1 MSFATDKWFKNLN
14 SELITEGLDDIGLTE
29 LMKNLVRAALPGAS
43 EKGRV
48 WAATAWKTEDPA
60 RFRNQ
65 GTSGWWEDSM
75 EVLEKLSKS
84 DVFTQSRY
92 DDDRSPDEIPPYDN
106 DKNNILDNAI
116 ETYRRRGM
124 KNWSKARRN
133 FIKNAKK
140 KKIPND
146 IVVSA
151 LAAFDDLEQGSW
163 NWLSSQIS
171 NVIVTLNENPNNYTM
186 IKSIPPTDWD
196 DAEEECYKFQQNKED
211 PEQIIHTFKD
221 GSFWYDLGVYQCNME
236 GDRMGHCGTDSRGT
250 LYSLRKKSK
259 NSSFSKSYVTISY
272 NASQQIIYQI
282 KGRSNTCPPEELWP
296 YIEKFVRLM
305 DATELQESGE
315 HSNDEEEFQLLG
327 QYLADETGIEFVGSF
342 EKKLEE
348 FSENINAYYQ
358 DFMRHESSNNVRIS
372 GPSAETYDYGEGV
385 IYWMDTLENVGVEIP
400 FRLNDKLLRVL
411 YDEDSGELHDELLAI
426 FAEEERLDFLEDGY
440 EQPFLAIINAGSLE
454 QAIQK
459 TRNVYTLAR
468 QDPSPLLEGDKTFI
482 VVDDLGN
489 AFDEWKQNNLDVS
502 DPSDYGQWLDSAAD
516 VAVDLGDSVDDI
528 EDRLISKGLINAPAT
543 KVFRGKVDEEFN
555 NFVISTAGDKGAS
568 YDIISTGI
576 LFRMT
581 YPELET
587 IVNIGFQE
595 DFDMKGATYSN
606 ATFKSLVVNKMM
618 NHEKEAIKFA
628 KRQMNLKFG
637 DKYNK
642 KIESIWDKIE
652 SSDML
657 KATFY
662 NNLYAGFGIK
672 FPRSPKKVSPNAT
685 MDMTQYFTYK
695 LEVPINNNTLDIYV
709 PFLEYYDNNFEI
721 VTGAFDYAVKKM
733 LTDKVKQFKTK
744 TNNSTNLPD
753 SVTEDVALD
762 VRLYEIDF
770 VMSYPL
776 GVGFEMTDIHNI
788 IRAIPDVTTVRT
800 KGQKR
805 RASGRSVS
813 VQHLKFALRGQKNR
827 MKWVKEVLLP
837 QIHKID
843 PRIKILK
850 VDRAV
855 VSENKEQIKE
865 YYNSYSMRQSP
876 GRVTPSPRIQQVLD
890 DWMQGG
896 VMYDSPMLNNMSR
909 ESVMIPVEDIKHL
922 LSRNPR
928 KHGDHFEAGYQNFI
942 KIGPRDPIYIAVGK
956 NGRVKITGNEDDL
969 RYAIKAG
976 VEEVPV
982 YFSYQTQV

>member
-1 MSFATDKWFKNLN
+1 
-14 SELITEGLDDIGLTE
+14 
-29 LMKNLVRAALPGAS
+29 
-43 EKGRV
+43 
-48 WAATAWKTEDPA
+48 
-60 RFRNQ
+60 
-65 GTSGWWEDSM
+65 
-75 EVLEKLSKS
+75 
-84 DVFTQSRY
+84 
-92 DDDRSPDEIPPYDN
+92 
-106 DKNNILDNAI
+106 
-116 ETYRRRGM
+116 
-124 KNWSKARRN
+124 
-133 FIKNAKK
+133 
-140 KKIPND
+140 
-146 IVVSA
+146 
-151 LAAFDDLEQGSW
+151 
-163 NWLSSQIS
+163 
-171 NVIVTLNENPNNYTM
+171 
-186 IKSIPPTDWD
+186 
-196 DAEEECYKFQQNKED
+196 
-211 PEQIIHTFKD
+211 
-221 GSFWYDLGVYQCNME
+221 
-236 GDRMGHCGTDSRGT
+236 
-250 LYSLRKKSK
+250 
-259 NSSFSKSYVTISY
+259 
-272 NASQQIIYQI
+272 
-282 KGRSNTCPPEELWP
+282 
-296 YIEKFVRLM
+296 
-305 DATELQESGE
+305 
-315 HSNDEEEFQLLG
+315 
-327 QYLADETGIEFVGSF
+327 
-342 EKKLEE
+342 
-348 FSENINAYYQ
+348 
-358 DFMRHESSNNVRIS
+358 
-372 GPSAETYDYGEGV
+372 
-385 IYWMDTLENVGVEIP
+385 
-400 FRLNDKLLRVL
+400 
-411 YDEDSGELHDELLAI
+411 
-426 FAEEERLDFLEDGY
+426 
-440 EQPFLAIINAGSLE
+440 
-454 QAIQK
+454 
-459 TRNVYTLAR
+459 
-468 QDPSPLLEGDKTFI
+468 
-482 VVDDLGN
+482 
-489 AFDEWKQNNLDVS
+489 
-502 DPSDYGQWLDSAAD
+502 
-516 VAVDLGDSVDDI
+516 
-528 EDRLISKGLINAPAT
+528 AT